1 MGVVFFFVLSGF
13 SMTLGYHE
21 RVVSPE
27 FDYKQYLTRRAIK
40 IYPLHWLT
48 LLANIPLTLMS
59 TLHWWLIP
67 LFFVNAAL
75 LQTYVPIYNV
85 YFSFNAVSW
94 FIADILFFAIVFPF
108 LFRKI
113 ACMNQKQRGLMM
125 MIGLVVYSVI
135 ALVSFHLPDDVM
147 KGIIYISPFVRL
159 FDFVFGIFLGLEFL
173 SIKEKKY
180 SIKITK
186 LGGAI
191 LIMVL
196 VFIGLLIAESIVLS
210 EKASLLAPLYWP
222 LTAILIIVAAL
233 PDSIMLLESRLLL
246 RLGEC
251 SFTIFLLHRLVLRYT
266 SKLLTID
273 SKYIYV
279 LFCLIVTIVL
289 SLFVDKYILNPI
301 TQWLTKRKQRSMT
314 VRS

>member
-1 MGVVFFFVLSGF
+1 
-13 SMTLGYHE
+13 
-21 RVVSPE
+21 
-27 FDYKQYLTRRAIK
+27 
-40 IYPLHWLT
+40 
-48 LLANIPLTLMS
+48 
-59 TLHWWLIP
+59 
-67 LFFVNAAL
+67 
-75 LQTYVPIYNV
+75 
-85 YFSFNAVSW
+85 
-94 FIADILFFAIVFPF
+94 
-108 LFRKI
+108 
-113 ACMNQKQRGLMM
+113 
-125 MIGLVVYSVI
+125 
-135 ALVSFHLPDDVM
+135 
-147 KGIIYISPFVRL
+147 
-159 FDFVFGIFLGLEFL
+159 
-173 SIKEKKY
+173 
-180 SIKITK
+180 
-186 LGGAI
+186 
-191 LIMVL
+191 MVL

-210 EKASLLAPLYWP
+210 EEASLLAPLYWP